1 MAGKQRSGSRSSSR
15 NSAPKYPRGA
25 RVGATLR
32 EIIADEL
39 VRIDDERLSL
49 VSITGI
55 DVDPELNRAIV
66 FFDSLDG
73 EDGDEAILE
82 ALGEHR
88 IRLQSSIAK
97 QIRAKKTPILDFRPD
112 LVIRSAERIDAIL
125 RSDRDRLERR
135 GGRRAGFRHPTAR
148 TSPARRDRARSH
160 LMARRRPATTHG
172 LAIVDKPAGVT
183 SHDVVG
189 MLRRRFGERQV
200 GHGGTLDPDATGV
213 LVVAVGMTTR
223 LLRFVET
230 NAEGVRRRS
239 RARHGDEH
247 ARRRGRGDGDVRHD
261 RGDRRRRP
269 TAGGGPPDRADPADP
284 ADGVGDPGRRQA
296 PPRTGP

>member
-1 MAGKQRSGSRSSSR
+1 MAGKQRSGGKSSSR
-15 NSAPKYPRGA
+15 SNAPKYPRGA

-125 RSDRDRLERR
+125 RSDRDRLERQE
-135 GGRRAGFRHPTAR
+135 AGAELGDGVLGDTA
-148 TSPARRDRARSH
+148 PDIAA
-160 LMARRRPATTHG
+160 A
-172 LAIVDKPAGVT
+172 
-183 SHDVVG
+183 DVVE
-189 MLRRRFGERQV
+189 LE
-200 GHGGTLDPDATGV
+200 
-213 LVVAVGMTTR
+213 
-223 LLRFVET
+223 
-230 NAEGVRRRS
+230 
-239 RARHGDEH
+239 
-247 ARRRGRGDGDVRHD
+247 
-261 RGDRRRRP
+261 
-269 TAGGGPPDRADPADP
+269 AD
-284 ADGVGDPGRRQA
+284 
-296 PPRTGP
+296 